1 MLSLIMDR
9 IREIFDFID
18 DSEDLAVELQA
29 ELTRRPALS
38 PASGGE
44 GELDKCLFLEQWLSS
59 RGIALERHDA
69 PDPRAKGGIR
79 PNLIATI
86 TGKADTPRLWI
97 MSHLDVVPA
106 GEASLWD
113 SDPWTMVKRDGRLIG
128 RGVEDNQQGLVSSVL
143 AALALVRLGIRPKRE
158 VKLLFASDE
167 ECGSVFGVDWLLKNR
182 RGLFKRGDF
191 VLIPDGGSP
200 SGDTIEIAEKNQL
213 WLAVRTTGKQAH
225 ASRPDM
231 GRNACV
237 AGADLLLR
245 LRNGLLKKFSAR
257 DGLFEPDYS
266 TVEPTKKEANV
277 PNVNT
282 IPGEDLFYIDIRA
295 LPRYPVKEILEEARC
310 IKAGVEQDYGVKVE
324 ITSAQSMESKATAP
338 DAPVVKMLSAA
349 CKQVLG
355 VEPRLVGIGGGTV
368 GACLRNEGIDAVVWS
383 TLDNTAHQPNEY
395 CLVKNLLC
403 DAKVMAHLAVC
414 E

>member
-1 MLSLIMDR
+1 M
-9 IREIFDFID
+9 FGFID
-18 DSEDLAVELQA
+18 SSEDLAVELQA

-44 GELDKCLFLEQWLSS
+44 GELDKCLFLEQWLAEH
-59 RGIALERHDA
+59 GIDALERRDA
-69 PDPRAKGGIR
+69 PDPRAKGGVR

-86 TGKADTPRLWI
+86 AGNGETDDTPRFWI

-113 SDPWTMVKRDGRLIG
+113 SDPWTLVKRDGRLVG

-143 AALALVRLGIRPKRE
+143 AALALVRLGIRPKRA

-182 RGLFKRGDF
+182 RDLFKRGDF

-200 SGDTIEIAEKNQL
+200 SGDTIEIVEKNQL

-295 LPRYPVKEILEEARC
+295 LPCYSVKEILEEARR
-310 IKAGVEQDYGVKVE
+310 IKAGIEQDYCVKVE
-324 ITSAQSMESKATAP
+324 ITAAQSMESKATAE

-355 VEPRLVGIGGGTV
+355 VEPRLIGIGGGTV

-395 CLVKNLLC
+395 CLVKNLLG